1 MLIPTFKKLSMTT
14 SQLPSPV
21 ALAIVT
27 LMSSRFMQ
35 KLFNNHLLGNFYYTN
50 HLLHCQVKLLF
61 RILNCLTDSSRKL
74 I

>member
-27 LMSSRFMQ
+27 LMSSRLMQ
-35 KLFNNHLLGNFYYTN
+35 KLFDYHLLGNLYYTN

-61 RILNCLTDSSRKL
+61 RVLNGLTDSSCEL
-74 I
+74 V